1 MVGSGDFV
9 GSGVES
15 AVGSTV
21 GAGVCSA
28 VGSTYGL
35 GVGSSVGS
43 AAKAG
48 VAVKCGVYVGAAE
61 GCTVGV
67 GVPGAAVSSGIS
79 IVSIICTSALKLPV
93 CDTAMQPANASMATN
108 INMPAAC
115 LIIE

>member
-9 GSGVES
+9 GSGVAS

-21 GAGVCSA
+21 GAGVGSA
-28 VGSTYGL
+28 VGSTVGA

-43 AAKAG
+43 AVKA
-48 VAVKCGVYVGAAE
+48 GVYVGAAE

>member
-1 MVGSGDFV
+1 MVSSGDFV
-9 GSGVES
+9 GSGVAIGVVS
-15 AVGSTV
+15 AVGSAV
-21 GAGVCSA
+21 GA
-28 VGSTYGL
+28 

-43 AAKAG
+43 AVKA
-48 VAVKCGVYVGAAE
+48 GVYVGAAE